1 MKASQFGDSIVMWRH
16 KSWTG
21 FTKPLTWLT
30 QLYH

>member
-21 FTKPLTWLT
+21 FTKPLT
-30 QLYH
+30 